1 MIAMHTHDDKTATV
15 LTGVQRWRVPQ
26 PGCLRVLSGQMWLT
40 CDHQAADHVLQ
51 AGEAVAV
58 QRGQWLTLEPWQP
71 ASTVRWCWEPAR
83 RQPAGG
89 GLRDRLWRGA
99 ALLAREAAAALLA
112 WARSAEARAS
122 RAQGCISA
130 GESMAS
136 AGALK

>member
-1 MIAMHTHDDKTATV
+1 MGSPFPNSPREGRGLKHQNPAPGQPLGQAVAQHPIV
-15 LTGVQRWRVPQ
+15 FGGV
-26 PGCLRVLSGQMWLT
+26 
-40 CDHQAADHVLQ
+40 ADLQ
-51 AGEAVAV
+51 ALT
-58 QRGQWLTLEPWQP
+58 GQWLTLEPWQ
-71 ASTVRWCWEPAR
+71 PAR